1 MNSAET
7 KEYLEIMKS
16 ERIRLK
22 NKKSKTNIST
32 YRALQFQI
40 TNDIPYSCSA
50 GESLLTVMEN
60 GDLVPCRRMP
70 IYIGNLL
77 KENMYELYINN
88 AILKDLR
95 SEKIPDDC
103 KECEHASFC
112 RGGLKCLTYAI
123 KKDYNLKDIG
133 CDL

>member
-1 MNSAET
+1 MSYNLFLIIGGIFFIISLILIKKFIPET

-22 NKKSKTNIST
+22 TKKSKTNIPT

-60 GDLVPCRRMP
+60 GDL
-70 IYIGNLL
+70 
-77 KENMYELYINN
+77 
-88 AILKDLR
+88 LKDLR
-95 SEKIPDDC
+95 TERIPDDV
-103 KECEHASFC
+103 KNVSMHHFA
-112 RGGLKCLTYAI
+112 RVV
-123 KKDYNLKDIG
+123 
-133 CDL
+133 

>member
-1 MNSAET
+1 
-7 KEYLEIMKS
+7 
-16 ERIRLK
+16 
-22 NKKSKTNIST
+22 
-32 YRALQFQI
+32 
-40 TNDIPYSCSA
+40 
-50 GESLLTVMEN
+50 MEN

-112 RGGLKCLTYAI
+112 KGGLKCLTYAI